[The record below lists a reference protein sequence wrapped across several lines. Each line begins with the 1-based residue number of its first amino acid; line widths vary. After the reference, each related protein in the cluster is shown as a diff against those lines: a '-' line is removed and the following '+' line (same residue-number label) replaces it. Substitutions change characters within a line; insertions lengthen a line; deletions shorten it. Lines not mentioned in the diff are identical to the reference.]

1 MKGIYLPYK
10 AFIEDNFTIINK
22 QASEVQFIL
31 NKAQNYVAENATG
44 RDFTLKARQEGISA
58 FELAVFSTDF
68 LLVDNSTSVVVA
80 DNADNAQGLLERVKW
95 YLDSY
100 ERKNNVKIPFKYNSK
115 YELHN
120 EANNAK
126 YIIGTAQN
134 VEVGRSRTITNA
146 HLSEALFYPHFR
158 KLLASLL
165 QAVVPDGKVM
175 IESTANGF
183 NEGKE
188 YWEDTKMGKT
198 GFNPIFLP
206 GSFMYDT
213 DFLSKKRGELGERLF
228 MQEYPET
235 DIEAFITSGA
245 PYIDAMAMKY
255 YLDEVMR
262 WEARNVLPI
271 QTTAAR

>member
-1 MKGIYLPYK
+1 MKGVYLPYK
-10 AFIEDNFTIINK
+10 RFIEDNFTIINK
-22 QASEVQFIL
+22 EATEVPFIL
-31 NKAQNYVAENATG
+31 NKAQNYVVEHGTG

-68 LLVDNSTSVVVA
+68 LLVENSTSVVVA

-95 YLDSY
+95 YMSSY
-100 ERKNNVKIPFKYNSK
+100 ERTNNVKIPFRYNSK

-120 EANNAK
+120 DANNAK

-134 VEVGRSRTITNA
+134 VEVGRSRTINNA
-146 HLSEALFYPHFR
+146 HLSEGLFYPHFR

-165 QAVVPDGKVM
+165 QAVVPTGKVM

-188 YWEDTKMGKT
+188 YWEDTKLGKT

-206 GSFMYDT
+206 GSFMYDQA
-213 DFLSKKRGELGERLF
+213 FLAAKHGELGDRLF

-245 PYIDAMAMKY
+245 PFIDGMSLKY

-262 WEARNVLPI
+262 WEANHVP
-271 QTTAAR
+271 AV

>member
-1 MKGIYLPYK
+1 MNNKPYLKYK
-10 AFIEDNFTIINK
+10 RFIEENFTIINK
-22 QASEVQFIL
+22 QAQEVPFIL
-31 NKAQNYVAENATG
+31 NKAQNYVADNGTG

-58 FELAVFSTDF
+58 FELAVFATDF
-68 LLVDNSTSVVVA
+68 LLVENSTSVVVA

-95 YLDSY
+95 YMNSY

-134 VEVGRSRTITNA
+134 VEVGRSRTINNA

-165 QAVVPDGKVM
+165 QAVVPNGKVM
-175 IESTANGF
+175 VESTANGF

-188 YWEDTKMGKT
+188 YWEETKSGIT

-206 GSFMYDT
+206 GSFMYDQ
-213 DFLSKKRGELGERLF
+213 DFLSAKRGELGERLM

-235 DIEAFITSGA
+235 DIEAFITSGQT
-245 PYIDAMAMKY
+245 YFDQMALKY
-255 YLDEVMR
+255 HLDQALLWKNR
-262 WEARNVLPI
+262 RG
-271 QTTAAR
+271 

>member
-1 MKGIYLPYK
+1 MSLYAPYK
-10 AFIEDNFTIINK
+10 RFIEDNFTIINK
-22 QASEVQFIL
+22 EAKEVPFIL

-44 RDFTLKARQEGISA
+44 RDFILKARQEGISA
-58 FELAVFSTDF
+58 FKLAVFSADF
-68 LLVDNSTSVVVA
+68 LLIENSTSVVVA

-95 YLDSY
+95 YMNSY
-100 ERKNNVKIPFKYNSK
+100 ERKNNVKVPLKYNSK

-120 EANNAK
+120 AANNAK

-134 VEVGRSRTITNA
+134 VEVGRSRTINNA

-165 QAVVPDGKVM
+165 QAVVPNGKVT

-188 YWEDTKMGKT
+188 YWEETKLGKT

-206 GSFMYDT
+206 GSFMYDHA
-213 DFLSKKRGELGERLF
+213 FLAKKHGELGDRLF
-228 MQEYPET
+228 MQEYPES

-245 PYIDAMAMKY
+245 PYIDSMALKH
-255 YLDEVMR
+255 YLDEVTR
-262 WEARNVLPI
+262 WEATHV
-271 QTTAAR
+271 QTV

>member
-1 MKGIYLPYK
+1 VGIYAPYK
-10 AFIEDNFTIINK
+10 KFIEENFTIINK
-22 QASEVQFIL
+22 EANEVDFIL
-31 NKAQNYVAENATG
+31 NKAQNYIVEHGTG

-58 FELAVFSTDF
+58 FELAVFATDF
-68 LLVDNSTSVVVA
+68 LLVENSTSVVVA

-95 YLDSY
+95 FMSSY
-100 ERKNNVKIPFKYNSK
+100 ERKNNINIPFKYNSK

-134 VEVGRSRTITNA
+134 VEVGRSRTINNA
-146 HLSEALFYPHFR
+146 HLSEGLFYPHFR

-165 QAVVPDGKVM
+165 QAVVPNGKVM

-188 YWEDTKMGKT
+188 YWEDTKLGKT

-206 GSFMYDT
+206 GSFMYSPE
-213 DFLSKKRGELGERLF
+213 FLAGKLRELGGRLM

-245 PYIDAMAMKY
+245 PYIDGMALKH
-255 YLDEVMR
+255 YLDEANR
-262 WEARNVLPI
+262 WESRNVL
-271 QTTAAR
+271 QV